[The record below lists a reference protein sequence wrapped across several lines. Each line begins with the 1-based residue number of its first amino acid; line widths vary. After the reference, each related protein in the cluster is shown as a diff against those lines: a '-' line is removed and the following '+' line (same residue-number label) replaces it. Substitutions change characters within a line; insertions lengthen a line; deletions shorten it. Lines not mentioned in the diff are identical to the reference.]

1 MKTFRELREQV
12 LQIKVDFDQDMD
24 NELEDDLRYE
34 YGIYVD
40 DLRRGVLTVTGEK
53 KDLMKWLMDKGD
65 LGYGYDKRTAD
76 SIVRKGK
83 KTRL

>member
-1 MKTFRELREQV
+1 MKDFHELREQA

-24 NELEDDLRYE
+24 RELAGDLRDE
-34 YGIYVD
+34 FGIYVD
-40 DLRRGVLTVTGEK
+40 DLKRGVLTVTGDK

-83 KTRL
+83 KTRF